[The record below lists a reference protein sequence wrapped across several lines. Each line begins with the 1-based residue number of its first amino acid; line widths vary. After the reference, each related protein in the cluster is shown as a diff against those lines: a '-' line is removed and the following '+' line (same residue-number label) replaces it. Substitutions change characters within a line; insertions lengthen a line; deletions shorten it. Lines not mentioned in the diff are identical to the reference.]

1 MTASSAP
8 SKEPSVRRESPLP
21 SRWRVLGTLL
31 VTVGFLLF
39 TFSDACGPPPKFEA
53 MEMVGKQKPS
63 YSPGDRVNYKC
74 KQGWEHAYTFTTT
87 TYCELN
93 NSWLPI
99 TDWACEKLKCP
110 KLPTIP
116 HCREHL
122 VNGTIAWGHQV
133 HFVCDEGYYLV
144 GRKFILC
151 QLKGAR
157 TFWSHAVP
165 RCEKIL
171 CSPPPKIKDGK
182 YTFSDV
188 DIFEYAES
196 VTYSCDPSHG
206 EDEFSLV
213 GEKSLY
219 CVANGVWSS
228 SPPECRVVKCL
239 YPELKNGRQITGFR
253 KKYYYQATVM
263 FECNLGYHVR
273 GSDTV
278 VCNSNSTWEPP
289 IPTCVKG
296 PRPTHP
302 TKPPV
307 YNYPG
312 RVTERLKQSERGLPS
327 TGSLLRWQQQLE
339 LGRSKASFNR
349 CLHMCVCGIL
359 QVFYIKDRVI
369 CEQRIS

>member
-1 MTASSAP
+1 MCLLLTA
-8 SKEPSVRRESPLP
+8 KENSNFC
-21 SRWRVLGTLL
+21 
-31 VTVGFLLF
+31 FL
-39 TFSDACGPPPKFEA
+39 FS
-53 MEMVGKQKPS
+53 
-63 YSPGDRVNYKC
+63 
-74 KQGWEHAYTFTTT
+74 
-87 TYCELN
+87 
-93 NSWLPI
+93 
-99 TDWACEKLKCP
+99 
-110 KLPTIP
+110 
-116 HCREHL
+116 
-122 VNGTIAWGHQV
+122 
-133 HFVCDEGYYLV
+133 YYLV

-171 CSPPPKIKDGK
+171 CSPPPKIKNGK

-296 PRPTHP
+296 
-302 TKPPV
+302 TKV
-307 YNYPG
+307 VCLSSWFFLEFIYLALIINY
-312 RVTERLKQSERGLPS
+312 TE
-327 TGSLLRWQQQLE
+327 
-339 LGRSKASFNR
+339 
-349 CLHMCVCGIL
+349 
-359 QVFYIKDRVI
+359 
-369 CEQRIS
+369 